1 MIIKKEFVIGEN
13 TYILEYATYKDRFWE
28 KTEFPKYS
36 LRIRLES
43 GQLKVMSW
51 YKPGEGF
58 HVFLSDIETQP
69 PHSLQ
74 ETTPTTPT
82 PPLTHATLPDNPRR
96 SF

>member
-58 HVFLSDIETQP
+58 HVFLSDIETEAQQ
-69 PHSLQ
+69 SLK
-74 ETTPTTPT
+74 EIKRMILNYLLNEDTIS
-82 PPLTHATLPDNPRR
+82 DNPRR